1 MITREIPK
9 KTLLSSRSG
18 VDAVRLHRARLTTHF
33 CLRSMP
39 KSIALAY
46 WLIPAKP
53 QRDIFSKT
61 IRILAR
67 QFNAPRFEPHLT
79 IIVAAE
85 NGPGPRKILK
95 QIRTS
100 PISLEVCGVG
110 FSSKF
115 TKTLFV
121 RFKSNKSL
129 KKLVVDLARETR
141 SHAKSVHDPHVSLI
155 YKKMP
160 TSTKEQL
167 ASTIQLPFS
176 TVLFDSIKAVRC
188 ASPTKTRSDVE
199 AWHVVAKKSLRW

>member
-1 MITREIPK
+1 
-9 KTLLSSRSG
+9 
-18 VDAVRLHRARLTTHF
+18 
-33 CLRSMP
+33 MP
-39 KSIALAY
+39 KSMALAY

-61 IRILAR
+61 IRILAG

-100 PISLEVCGVG
+100 PISLEVRGVG

-141 SHAKSVHDPHVSLI
+141 SRAKSAHDPHLSLV
-155 YKKMP
+155 YKKMSP
-160 TSTKEQL
+160 SAKKELVSTMR
-167 ASTIQLPFS
+167 LPFS
-176 TVLFDSIKAVRC
+176 TVLFDSIKAMHC

-199 AWHVVAKKSLRW
+199 AWRVVARKSLDE